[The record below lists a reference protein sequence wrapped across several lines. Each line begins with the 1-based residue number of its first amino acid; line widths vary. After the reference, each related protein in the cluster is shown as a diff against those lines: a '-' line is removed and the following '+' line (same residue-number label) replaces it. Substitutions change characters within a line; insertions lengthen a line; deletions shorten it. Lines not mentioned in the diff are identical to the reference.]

1 MPLYKLSPSQ
11 LTFAWDE
18 CPRCFYL
25 KAVLGIER
33 PSQPFPK
40 IFTRIDA
47 LMKRLFEGQPTST
60 LSPELPAGR
69 VALQGKWVTSTPIS
83 FPGLSASCYIKGAFD
98 SVLAFDD
105 GSYAVIDFK
114 TSSPS
119 PDHVGFYGR
128 QLSAYAYALEHPGE
142 KALHLSP
149 VTRLGLFYLEPRDLR
164 PGAGW
169 QELVF
174 ENAAVWQELPKDEA
188 QFLAFM
194 RQVLELL
201 SLPEPP
207 PASPECGF
215 CTYRQAAR
223 EHGL

>member
-1 MPLYKLSPSQ
+1 MYKLSPSQ

-69 VALQGKWVTSTPIS
+69 VALQGKWVTSAPIS

-149 VTRLGLFYLEPRDLR
+149 VTRLGLFYLEPRDLC

>member
-69 VALQGKWVTSTPIS
+69 VALQGKWVTSAPIS

-223 EHGL
+223 EHRL